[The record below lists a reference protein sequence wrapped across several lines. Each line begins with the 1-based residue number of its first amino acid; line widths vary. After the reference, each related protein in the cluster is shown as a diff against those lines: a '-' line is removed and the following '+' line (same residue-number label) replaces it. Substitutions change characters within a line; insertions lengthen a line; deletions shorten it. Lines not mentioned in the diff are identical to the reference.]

1 MSLTDRQMSCGAEN
15 VAQDDDLILITNQ
28 GTLVR
33 TPVDQIR
40 TAGRVTQG
48 FANLY
53 LVVKRSSM
61 YNGSLKPKWQR
72 PPQMRK
78 RMPVNL
84 SPGPAPLA
92 HRPWISYLND
102 LEPGQPGYRL
112 LTESPHSPCSI
123 DFIKQLEN
131 KLLDSLSLNVTH
143 GPFLWLDLHELF
155 LPSIVFTIN
164 SIML

>member
-1 MSLTDRQMSCGAEN
+1 M
-15 VAQDDDLILITNQ
+15 AQDDDLILITNQ

-48 FANLY
+48 VKLINLS
-53 LVVKRSSM
+53 VVKRSSM

-92 HRPWISYLND
+92 HRPWFRISM
-102 LEPGQPGYRL
+102 
-112 LTESPHSPCSI
+112 T
-123 DFIKQLEN
+123 
-131 KLLDSLSLNVTH
+131 
-143 GPFLWLDLHELF
+143 
-155 LPSIVFTIN
+155 
-164 SIML
+164 